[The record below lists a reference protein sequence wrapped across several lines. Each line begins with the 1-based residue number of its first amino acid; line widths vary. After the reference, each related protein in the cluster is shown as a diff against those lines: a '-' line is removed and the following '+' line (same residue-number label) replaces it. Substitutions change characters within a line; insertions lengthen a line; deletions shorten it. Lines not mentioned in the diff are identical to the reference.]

1 MKKIKIEFRE
11 VVVTTKIILV
21 PNRFKFEELL
31 PGVNDWGYDG
41 DEEGFRFDQV
51 KKYFDKSYKG
61 IKLTSNQFSC
71 EFYVHSVEEIK

>member
-1 MKKIKIEFRE
+1 MKKIEIEFRE

-21 PNRFKFEELL
+21 PNRFKFRELGENDLGYEGNEE
-31 PGVNDWGYDG
+31 
-41 DEEGFRFDQV
+41 EFRFDQV

-71 EFYVHSVEEIK
+71 EFYVHSVEEIN

>member
-1 MKKIKIEFRE
+1 MKKIEIEFRE

-21 PNRFKFEELL
+21 PNRFKFRELGENYWEYEGNEE
-31 PGVNDWGYDG
+31 
-41 DEEGFRFDQV
+41 EFRFDQV

-71 EFYVHSVEEIK
+71 EFYVHSVEEIN